1 MKQILAD
8 HSYKILK
15 WQKKGLNKE
24 IKQKSWLKD
33 VFFFTVDAIIETSRN
48 KFPKDHSMDTPTL
61 INTAVPK
68 RLAGIATRE
77 LPYSK
82 VDKSR
87 KARSCW
93 KMFRSPR
100 PLASS
105 SLSKISTGS
114 AKKQQLGI
122 LSQIHHMCT
131 YIYMFFNT
139 CCIYMY
145 ICT

>member
-1 MKQILAD
+1 MC
-8 HSYKILK
+8 
-15 WQKKGLNKE
+15 
-24 IKQKSWLKD
+24 
-33 VFFFTVDAIIETSRN
+33 FFFTVDAIIETSRN

-100 PLASS
+100 SLASS

-122 LSQIHHMCT
+122 LSQIYHMCI
-131 YIYMFFNT
+131 YIYIHVFKYVLYIHVYMHIV
-139 CCIYMY
+139 IYMY
-145 ICT
+145 THKPCACIYIYTE